1 MNKDVSLDVINHS
14 IQNGVL
20 NAMPGGVFIYRADT
34 HDILYANDRFLT
46 MLGYDS
52 LDALTQERG
61 NTFDDI
67 INTADR
73 ERVFRD
79 IGHQLQQS
87 SIGSVDFKVITKN
100 GPPRYLEIFCRTHTL
115 PDFGRVTVVFAVDA
129 EAKYLAYS
137 TDRLTELPGQRR
149 FLEYAA
155 KWFKLSS
162 MNPASPPIA
171 ILYFNLCHFKSYNI
185 HFGLDAGD
193 ALLLHMAE
201 TLRKCFPDDFIA
213 RFSDDHFVVLT
224 YDVDLQNRVI
234 DAHKKLLSL
243 YMRSP
248 LEVKIG
254 IYQVEDLSI
263 TPSKACDLA
272 KLACDSIKDRL
283 DIFLCEYT
291 AKVQRAVLIR
301 DYVID
306 HLDEAFAKGYIQVY
320 YQPVI
325 RSISKTLCGLEALAR
340 WIDPVYGFLKPSE
353 FIPALENTRQLY
365 QLDLYILEE
374 VCKRIRAC
382 LDEGVPVVPIS
393 INLSRMDF
401 LTCDIFAEVKK
412 RTEKYQIPHHLL
424 CIEITESMFVQNA
437 QEIRIILDR
446 FREVGYQ
453 VWMDD
458 FGSGYS
464 SLNALKDYHFDE
476 LKIDMDFLSNFT
488 QRSKDII
495 QSTIHMS
502 KKIGIRTLA
511 EGVETEEQFRFLRD
525 IGCEKIQGYFF
536 GKPLP
541 FDEMKAHITLQH
553 MAIETPELTAYY
565 EKAGD
570 MDFTTDD
577 SLAIVETMEDGKLY
591 FRFASP
597 AYQDVLASVGAPTTR
612 DSEARL
618 NMPES
623 PIRQKIAR
631 LFSHVYDSDEPYA
644 MTYTIDDQYLWL
656 KVQKIAQLG
665 KRFLMRCKLLNIT
678 RNAIQIEQMKVNG
691 LEKDLYHL
699 YHAIIINDL
708 DRGTCQ
714 PVVFCRDYH
723 KFHPGHTYCYK
734 KTMRAFGYLS
744 IQKEDRP
751 RYEHFMDADTISDR
765 LSAHGGTLSEYFR
778 TLTPNGFVWCQHVFI
793 AIPDTHCRIF
803 LHTVKTAIPNN
814 LAMENGLVKLYNEIK
829 NGWGPGVSDW

>member
-1 MNKDVSLDVINHS
+1 MNKNVSHDVLNHS

-52 LDALTQERG
+52 LDTLIKERG
-61 NTFDDI
+61 NTFDDLI
-67 INTADR
+67 CADDR
-73 ERVFRD
+73 ARVFQE
-79 IGHQLQQS
+79 ISHQSQQS
-87 SIGSVDFKVITKN
+87 SIGCIDFKAITKEN
-100 GPPRYLEIFCRTHTL
+100 PPRYMEIFCRTHTL

-201 TLRKCFPDDFIA
+201 KLRECFPDDFIA

-224 YDVDLQNRVI
+224 YDIDLQNRVI
-234 DAHKKLLSL
+234 DAHKKLLSM

-553 MAIETPELTAYY
+553 IAVETPELTAYY

-597 AYQDVLASVGAPTTR
+597 AYRCA
-612 DSEARL
+612 
-618 NMPES
+618 
-623 PIRQKIAR
+623 
-631 LFSHVYDSDEPYA
+631 HYA
-644 MTYTIDDQYLWL
+644 
-656 KVQKIAQLG
+656 
-665 KRFLMRCKLLNIT
+665 
-678 RNAIQIEQMKVNG
+678 
-691 LEKDLYHL
+691 
-699 YHAIIINDL
+699 
-708 DRGTCQ
+708 
-714 PVVFCRDYH
+714 
-723 KFHPGHTYCYK
+723 
-734 KTMRAFGYLS
+734 
-744 IQKEDRP
+744 
-751 RYEHFMDADTISDR
+751 
-765 LSAHGGTLSEYFR
+765 
-778 TLTPNGFVWCQHVFI
+778 
-793 AIPDTHCRIF
+793 
-803 LHTVKTAIPNN
+803 
-814 LAMENGLVKLYNEIK
+814 
-829 NGWGPGVSDW
+829 

>member
-1 MNKDVSLDVINHS
+1 MSNNVSLDVINHS
-14 IQNGVL
+14 IQNSIL
-20 NAMPGGVFIYRADT
+20 HAMPGGIFIYRADT
-34 HDILYANDRFLT
+34 HDILYANDRFLA

-52 LDALTQERG
+52 LEALTQSRG
-61 NTFDDI
+61 YTFDDI
-67 INTADR
+67 LSASDK
-73 ERVFRD
+73 ERVFLE
-79 IGHQLQQS
+79 IEHQLRQS
-87 SIGSVDFKVITKN
+87 LIGFVDFKAITKQ
-100 GPPRYLEIFCRTHTL
+100 GPLRYMEIFCRTTTL
-115 PDFGRVTVVFAVDA
+115 PDYGHVIVAFAVDA
-129 EAKYLAYS
+129 EAKYLTYS
-137 TDRLTELPGQRR
+137 TDRLTALPGQRR

-155 KWFKLSS
+155 KWFKLAS
-162 MNPASPPIA
+162 MNPASPPIV

-201 TLRKCFPDDFIA
+201 TLRECFPNDFIA

-224 YDVDLQNRVI
+224 YDIDLQNRVI
-234 DAHKKLLSL
+234 DAHKKLLSM

-283 DIFLCEYT
+283 DVFLCEYT

-374 VCKRIRAC
+374 VCKRLRAC
-382 LDEGVPVVPIS
+382 LDDGIPVVPIS

-401 LTCDIFAEVKK
+401 LTCDIFTEVER
-412 RTEKYQIPHHLL
+412 RTQKYRIPHHLL

-437 QEIRIILDR
+437 QEIRIILDH

-511 EGVETEEQFRFLRD
+511 EGVETVEQFRFLRD

-553 MAIETPELTAYY
+553 IDIETEELTAYY

-570 MDFTTDD
+570 MDFTTDE

-623 PIRQKIAR
+623 PIRKKIAR
-631 LFSHVYDSDEPYA
+631 LLSHVYDSDQPYA
-644 MTYTIDDQYLWL
+644 ITYTIDDQYLWL

-691 LEKDLYHL
+691 LEKDLYDL
-699 YHAIIINDL
+699 YHAIVINDL

-723 KFHPGHTYCYK
+723 KFHPGHTYSYR
-734 KTMRAFGYLS
+734 TAMRAFGYLS

-751 RYEHFMDADTISDR
+751 RYERFMDADTISDR

-793 AIPDTHCRIF
+793 AIPDTNCRIF
-803 LHTVKTAIPNN
+803 LHTVKPAAPNN
-814 LAMENGLVKLYNEIK
+814 LAMEKGLVKLYNEIK
-829 NGWGPGVSDW
+829 KDW